1 MFTFLFW
8 STECNSNNSQN
19 LQWARFG
26 EINMQ
31 WLGQNLLRLGGW
43 TRARHITRCDLFP
56 LWSKY
61 IWFVY
66 YELNNQWLKQT
77 QKDLNRLSLS
87 ASFSFNAVNVFF
99 IFCQSWIL
107 LSDEQILLLCTSLSF
122 ISSLCIKRFPGYIMQ
137 MIWGGRRHFDL
148 TLFHVI
154 DTNRQS
160 IWQSSW
166 SSYGIC
172 TRRTSLVW
180 GGVDAEN
187 PTPVS
192 PY

>member
-1 MFTFLFW
+1 MSLNAAQLPKYFTFPHL
-8 STECNSNNSQN
+8 
-19 LQWARFG
+19 
-26 EINMQ
+26 
-31 WLGQNLLRLGGW
+31 
-43 TRARHITRCDLFP
+43 DLFP

-192 PY
+192 PYYVCKVEVKYITISWILNLEWKSSIF